1 MNDIKELLKQL
12 EQAYTN
18 PACLEPEKAKRYYNA
33 INNLQQRINK
43 LEKYSRGNIEACK
56 NRLNSPFCNLEKTS
70 KELMIHKN
78 YLEILIGDVEDE

>member
-1 MNDIKELLKQL
+1 MMNKEEYNINLDHYIEITQREYNNLKQK
-12 EQAYTN
+12 N
-18 PACLEPEKAKRYYNA
+18 
-33 INNLQQRINK
+33 IDLQQRINK

-78 YLEILIGDVEDE
+78 YLEILIGDVDDE